1 MWLVRRWELEA
12 LSSVRS
18 VALENRSF
26 VRSFVFDWEN
36 DFNFLREW
44 GQMPGLRA
52 SGIPGEDQSPSGL
65 WAQWCTR
72 HCSGASACPQWQSLT
87 REGARPYSCVS
98 RNGQTH
104 RYSGVSVDD
113 GDLPHLHRGHH
124 TRQNPASHGD
134 ITSKGAFLVNM
145 GALHDLLEHLCRMR
159 EFLLASSCK
168 QDPPI
173 I

>member
-65 WAQWCTR
+65 
-72 HCSGASACPQWQSLT
+72 
-87 REGARPYSCVS
+87 
-98 RNGQTH
+98 
-104 RYSGVSVDD
+104 
-113 GDLPHLHRGHH
+113 
-124 TRQNPASHGD
+124 
-134 ITSKGAFLVNM
+134 
-145 GALHDLLEHLCRMR
+145 
-159 EFLLASSCK
+159 
-168 QDPPI
+168 
-173 I
+173 